1 MALTVIKSRKKD
13 MSENAAS
20 ILAAI
25 ATFFAAI
32 AAWCSFE
39 VARRSLDFQKKFAKN
54 QKLINKVNRTI
65 YKTETLQIFISEPFE
80 MTDEEFDS
88 IEYLLKE
95 LKSELERFN
104 NRNLINYQELK
115 ISKIETMYELVK
127 EFDSLKEVIDK
138 LETINAEIFE

>member
-1 MALTVIKSRKKD
+1 

-32 AAWCSFE
+32 TAWCSFE
-39 VARRSLDFQKKFAKN
+39 VARRSLDFQKKYAKN
-54 QKLINKVNRTI
+54 QKLINEVNRTI
-65 YKTETLQIFISEPFE
+65 YKSETLQILIPKPLE

-95 LKSELERFN
+95 MKSDLEMFN

-115 ISKIETMYELVK
+115 ISKIETKYELAK
-127 EFDSLKEVIDK
+127 EFDSLQAVIDK
-138 LETINAEIFE
+138 LETINAEVFE

>member
-1 MALTVIKSRKKD
+1 
-13 MSENAAS
+13 MSENDAS

-39 VARRSLDFQKKFAKN
+39 VARRSLDFQKKYAKN
-54 QKLINKVNRTI
+54 QKLINDVNRTI
-65 YKTETLQIFISEPFE
+65 YKAETLQILIPKPLE

-115 ISKIETMYELVK
+115 ISKIETKYELVK